1 MAVKHQHSYPSC
13 ACYVTFLIFA
23 IYKHLEQGSKL
34 QTALRRHIFFT
45 FALISNSLRL
55 ALVFF
60 RLCPSSNTTA
70 CFRSCFPLPLSQLT
84 GWHTYQ
90 RTKSPSEATYACAS
104 ELKRIWHANTNTR
117 TGMPTHQYTHAASPR
132 TVSTRFQSRP
142 PSCLRTVHL
151 INSCVRLTKQKR
163 VLSSLNTQ
171 AGYIRLLSVPV
182 DPTIWLRLLIKG
194 FIFNTIHPSF
204 HFLPL
209 IHLRSGSGCGVRGLK
224 PIPAA
229 IWWKAAYNLDRSPAH
244 CRAST
249 ATHTRTNVIKGR
261 SQSKASAD
269 IRWCHLCSTKKKKC

>member
-1 MAVKHQHSYPSC
+1 MILLESYTLLSWITKTQISVVVIQVKEIINYLAVKHLYSYPTC

-55 ALVFF
+55 TLVFF
-60 RLCPSSNTTA
+60 RLCPSSNTMA

-90 RTKSPSEATYACAS
+90 RTKSPSETTYACAS

-117 TGMPTHQYTHAASPR
+117 TGMPTHQYTHTASPR

-151 INSCVRLTKQKR
+151 INSCVSLTKQKR

-171 AGYIRLLSVPV
+171 AGYIRLLNVPV
-182 DPTIWLRLLIKG
+182 DPHYMTKM
-194 FIFNTIHPSF
+194 FKE
-204 HFLPL
+204 
-209 IHLRSGSGCGVRGLK
+209 GL
-224 PIPAA
+224 
-229 IWWKAAYNLDRSPAH
+229 YF
-244 CRAST
+244 
-249 ATHTRTNVIKGR
+249 
-261 SQSKASAD
+261 
-269 IRWCHLCSTKKKKC
+269 